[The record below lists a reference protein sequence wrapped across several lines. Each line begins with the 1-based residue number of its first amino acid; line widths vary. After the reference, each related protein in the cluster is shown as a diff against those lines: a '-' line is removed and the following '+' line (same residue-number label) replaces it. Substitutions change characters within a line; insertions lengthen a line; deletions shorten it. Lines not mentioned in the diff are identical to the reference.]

1 MNNEYSTALKL
12 ALIIE
17 TAIIFTVFVISSIIN
32 EMRLTIWALLIFLIA
47 DILALLFV
55 LFLEF
60 ISRRL

>member
-1 MNNEYSTALKL
+1 MNNEYSTAIKM

-17 TAIIFTVFVISSIIN
+17 AAIIFTVFVISSIIN
-32 EMRLTIWALLIFLIA
+32 EMRLTVWVLLIFLIA

-60 ISRRL
+60 ISHRL

>member
-1 MNNEYSTALKL
+1 MNNEYSTALKF

>member
-17 TAIIFTVFVISSIIN
+17 NAIIFTVFVISSIIN

>member
-1 MNNEYSTALKL
+1 MNNEYSTAIKM

-17 TAIIFTVFVISSIIN
+17 AAIIFTVFVISSIIN
-32 EMRLTIWALLIFLIA
+32 EMRLTVWVLLFFLIA

-60 ISRRL
+60 ISHRL